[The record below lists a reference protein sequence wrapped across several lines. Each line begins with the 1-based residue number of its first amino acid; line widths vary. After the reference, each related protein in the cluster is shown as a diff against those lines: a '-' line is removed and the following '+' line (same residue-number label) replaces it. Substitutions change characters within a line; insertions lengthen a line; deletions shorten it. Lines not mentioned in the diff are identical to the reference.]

1 MENNVISLNTGLE
14 HLQDNI
20 SNSENC
26 KETIIKLMDWIIDFS
41 NHSTDNNHVF
51 CFVRESVNVGF
62 AIDRD
67 NNTNKTRIP
76 NFILIKLP
84 GTDREFKQLH
94 IDIDLGVDG
103 YSLFEPYLVQRPSN
117 PRRWILVSD
126 KITRLSFKK
135 LANLFVVAFEMKGG
149 NTQRT
154 LFQ

>member
-26 KETIIKLMDWIIDFS
+26 KETITKLMDWIIDFS

-84 GTDREFKQLH
+84 
-94 IDIDLGVDG
+94 
-103 YSLFEPYLVQRPSN
+103 SPSPL
-117 PRRWILVSD
+117 PRFASVP
-126 KITRLSFKK
+126 
-135 LANLFVVAFEMKGG
+135 
-149 NTQRT
+149 
-154 LFQ
+154 

>member
-1 MENNVISLNTGLE
+1 MENDVISLNTGLE

-67 NNTNKTRIP
+67 NNRNKSRKP
-76 NFILIKLP
+76 NFMVINLP

-94 IDIDLGVDG
+94 IDIYLSVDG
-103 YSLFEPYLVQRPSN
+103 YSPLQYYLIRRPSN
-117 PRRWILVSD
+117 PTRWVLVSD
-126 KITRLSFKK
+126 KITSIGFV
-135 LANLFVVAFEMKGG
+135 NLKSLFMVAYEKKGG
-149 NTQRT
+149 RT
-154 LFQ
+154 